1 MWAVNRGLYLSGR
14 GDDPRAGANIYSKW
28 KFFFDEY
35 SKRNTYAA
43 AWNCARHEIVRR
55 VVTCT
60 RVTRR
65 GASAFIT
72 ISAQWCLG
80 LKRRPVVKYLGLVM
94 SSDCRTLAGKVVGN
108 APQIH

>member
-1 MWAVNRGLYLSGR
+1 MILGR
-14 GDDPRAGANIYSKW
+14 AQTVYSKW
-28 KFFFDEY
+28 KFFFDGY

-43 AWNCARHEIVRR
+43 AWSCGHGAKGCDML
-55 VVTCT
+55 TCDAACL
-60 RVTRR
+60 R
-65 GASAFIT
+65 ASAFIT